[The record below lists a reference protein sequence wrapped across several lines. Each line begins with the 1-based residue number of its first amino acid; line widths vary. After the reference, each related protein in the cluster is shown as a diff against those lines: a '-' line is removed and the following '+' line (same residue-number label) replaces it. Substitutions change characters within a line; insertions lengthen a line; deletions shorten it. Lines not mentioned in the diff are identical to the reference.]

1 MELPEMGILRRIE
14 TRLERT
20 FEGGFGRTF
29 KSNVQ
34 PVELARKLA
43 KEMDENRTISVSQV
57 YVPNIYS
64 IYLSPA
70 DRAQFETFEASLRSE
85 LAGYLTQHAKRQAYS
100 LPGRI
105 RVVIETADELEIGL
119 FGIAVATEEEPRF
132 PDMPPHS
139 DRAVE
144 TPDPPALPPEF
155 LEDPGPVDLEP
166 EPDAEAELPPV
177 VPVPLPVAPPAEP
190 GPPVVPPVVPV
201 APVAAAAGEE
211 DEEPAA
217 ASETALISAREA
229 RASDLAREEFTLS
242 WAGGRYVLDRRAV
255 VLGRSRECDV
265 VLDDRSVSRRH
276 AELVRHGDAFLLRDL
291 DSTNGSA
298 VNGKRIRES
307 AVQPGDDITIGTVA
321 LTLEHAR
328 T

>member
-1 MELPEMGILRRIE
+1 MGILRRIE
-14 TRLERT
+14 SRLERT

-43 KEMDENRTISVSQV
+43 KEMDDNRTISVSQV
-57 YVPNIYS
+57 YVPNIYT
-64 IYLSPA
+64 IYLSSP
-70 DRAQFETFEASLRSE
+70 DRQQFATFEASLRSE

-105 RVVIETADELEIGL
+105 RVVIETAEELELGL

-132 PDMPPHS
+132 PEMPPHS
-139 DRAVE
+139 ERAVE
-144 TPDPPALPPEF
+144 AREVGALPPEF
-155 LEDPGPVDLEP
+155 LADDDPIVNRAVEIP
-166 EPDAEAELPPV
+166 EAPAAE
-177 VPVPLPVAPPAEP
+177 APPA
-190 GPPVVPPVVPV
+190 VVPPVVPV
-201 APVAAAAGEE
+201 PPAPVPELD

-229 RASDLAREEFTLS
+229 RAADLAREEYVLS
-242 WAGGRYVLDRRAV
+242 WDGGRHVIERRAV
-255 VLGRSRECDV
+255 VLGRSRECDI

-276 AELVRHGDAFLLRDL
+276 AELVRHGDGFLLRDL
-291 DSTNGSA
+291 DSTNGSS
-298 VNGKRIRES
+298 VNGKRIKEA
-307 AVQPGDDITIGTVA
+307 AVEPGDDILLGTVA
-321 LTLEHAR
+321 LTFEQTR

>member
-1 MELPEMGILRRIE
+1 MGILRRIE
-14 TRLERT
+14 SRLERT

-64 IYLSPA
+64 IYLSPP
-70 DRAQFETFEASLRSE
+70 DRQQFATFEASLRSE

-105 RVVIETADELEIGL
+105 RVVIETADELELGL
-119 FGIAVATEEEPRF
+119 FGIAVSTEEEPRF
-132 PDMPPHS
+132 PEMPPHS
-139 DRAVE
+139 ERAAE
-144 TPDPPALPPEF
+144 TPDVAALPPEF
-155 LEDPGPVDLEP
+155 LADEEPIARPVEIP
-166 EPDAEAELPPV
+166 EAEAPVAPPV
-177 VPVPLPVAPPAEP
+177 PPVVPIPVPVPLPE
-190 GPPVVPPVVPV
+190 
-201 APVAAAAGEE
+201 PVAAEPVPADDTG

-229 RASDLAREEFTLS
+229 RAADLVHEEYALS
-242 WAGGRYVLDRRAV
+242 WAGGRHVIERRAV
-255 VLGRSRECDV
+255 VLGRSRDCDV

-276 AELVRHGDAFLLRDL
+276 AELVRHGDGFLLRDL

-298 VNGKRIRES
+298 VNGKRIREA
-307 AVQPGDDITIGTVA
+307 AVQPGDDITVGTVA
-321 LTLEHAR
+321 LTFEQTR

>member
-1 MELPEMGILRRIE
+1 MGILRRIE
-14 TRLERT
+14 SRLERT

-43 KEMDENRTISVSQV
+43 KEMDDNRTISVSQV

-70 DRAQFETFEASLRSE
+70 DRQQFATFEASLRTE

-105 RVVIETADELEIGL
+105 RVVIETADELELGL

-139 DRAVE
+139 ERAVE
-144 TPDPPALPPEF
+144 TPEVGVLPPEF
-155 LEDPGPVDLEP
+155 LADDDPIVNRAVEIP
-166 EPDAEAELPPV
+166 EAPAAEA
-177 VPVPLPVAPPAEP
+177 
-190 GPPVVPPVVPV
+190 PPVVPPVVPL
-201 APVAAAAGEE
+201 PVVLTEPSGAEPEDA

-229 RASDLAREEFTLS
+229 RAADLAREEYVLS
-242 WAGGRYVLDRRAV
+242 WEGGRHVIERRAV
-255 VLGRSRECDV
+255 VLGRSRDCDI

-276 AELVRHGDAFLLRDL
+276 AELVRHGDGFLLRDL
-291 DSTNGSA
+291 DSTNGSS
-298 VNGKRIRES
+298 VNGKRIREA
-307 AVQPGDDITIGTVA
+307 AVEPGDAIIVGTVA
-321 LTLEHAR
+321 LTFEQTR

>member
-1 MELPEMGILRRIE
+1 MGILRRIE
-14 TRLERT
+14 SRLERT

-70 DRAQFETFEASLRSE
+70 DRQQFATFEASLRTE
-85 LAGYLTQHAKRQAYS
+85 LAGYLNQHAKRQAYS

-105 RVVIETADELEIGL
+105 RVVIETADELELGL
-119 FGIAVATEEEPRF
+119 FGIAVSTEEEPRF

-139 DRAVE
+139 ERAVE
-144 TPDPPALPPEF
+144 TPEVGVLPPEF
-155 LEDPGPVDLEP
+155 LADDDPIVSRAVEIPEAPAAEDP
-166 EPDAEAELPPV
+166 
-177 VPVPLPVAPPAEP
+177 PA
-190 GPPVVPPVVPV
+190 VVPPVVP
-201 APVAAAAGEE
+201 APVVVPEPVASVPELD

-229 RASDLAREEFTLS
+229 RAADLAREEFVLG
-242 WAGGRYVLDRRAV
+242 WDGGRHVIERRAV
-255 VLGRSRECDV
+255 VLGRSRDCDI
-265 VLDDRSVSRRH
+265 VLDDKSVSRRH
-276 AELVRHGDAFLLRDL
+276 AELVRHGDGFLLRDL
-291 DSTNGSA
+291 DSTNGSS
-298 VNGKRIRES
+298 VNGKRIREA
-307 AVQPGDDITIGTVA
+307 AVEPGDDIVLGTVA
-321 LTLEHAR
+321 LTFEQTR

>member
-1 MELPEMGILRRIE
+1 MGILRRIE
-14 TRLERT
+14 SRLERT

-70 DRAQFETFEASLRSE
+70 DRQQFATFEASLRSE

-105 RVVIETADELEIGL
+105 RVVIETADELELGL

-139 DRAVE
+139 ERAVE
-144 TPDPPALPPEF
+144 TPEVGSLPPEF
-155 LEDPGPVDLEP
+155 LADDQPISHRALDVPDIPEEPVI
-166 EPDAEAELPPV
+166 V
-177 VPVPLPVAPPAEP
+177 PPAD
-190 GPPVVPPVVPV
+190 VPPVAIPSVPLE
-201 APVAAAAGEE
+201 AAVPEPSIPELDDA
-211 DEEPAA
+211 DEGA

-229 RASDLAREEFTLS
+229 RAANLARDEYVLT
-242 WAGGRYVLDRRAV
+242 WDGGRHVIERRAV
-255 VLGRSRECDV
+255 VLGRSRECDIQ
-265 VLDDRSVSRRH
+265 LDDRSVSRRH
-276 AELVRHGDAFLLRDL
+276 AELVRHGDGFLLRDL
-291 DSTNGSA
+291 DSTNGSS
-298 VNGKRIRES
+298 VNGKRIREA
-307 AVQPGDDITIGTVA
+307 AVQPGDDITLGTVA
-321 LTLEHAR
+321 LTFEQTR

>member
-1 MELPEMGILRRIE
+1 MGILRRIE

-43 KEMDENRTISVSQV
+43 KEMDDNRTISVSQV

-70 DRAQFETFEASLRSE
+70 DREQFATFEASLRTE

-139 DRAVE
+139 DRAAD
-144 TPDPPALPPEF
+144 TPEPPALPPEF
-155 LEDPGPVDLEP
+155 LEDPGPSALSAPEPEAPPVPVPVPVPVPPVAAVPPVPVPDEPTP
-166 EPDAEAELPPV
+166 EPDL
-177 VPVPLPVAPPAEP
+177 
-190 GPPVVPPVVPV
+190 
-201 APVAAAAGEE
+201 
-211 DEEPAA
+211 DDEPAA

-229 RASDLAREEFTLS
+229 RAADLAREEYALA
-242 WAGGRYVLDRRAV
+242 WAGGRHVLDRRAV
-255 VLGRSRECDV
+255 VLGRSRECDI
-265 VLDDRSVSRRH
+265 VLEDRSVSRRH
-276 AELVRHGDAFLLRDL
+276 AELVRHGDGFLLRDL

-307 AVQPGDDITIGTVA
+307 PVLPGDDITLGTVA
-321 LTLEHAR
+321 LTLEQSR

>member
-1 MELPEMGILRRIE
+1 MGILRRIE

-70 DRAQFETFEASLRSE
+70 DRQQFATFEASLRTE

-139 DRAVE
+139 ERAAE
-144 TPDPPALPPEF
+144 TPERRALPPEF
-155 LEDPGPVDLEP
+155 LADRRPDRAAPSRSRGTRRRGAGPRCPCRRSCRRAARVLLPGRAMPTP
-166 EPDAEAELPPV
+166 EPDS
-177 VPVPLPVAPPAEP
+177 
-190 GPPVVPPVVPV
+190 
-201 APVAAAAGEE
+201 GE
-211 DEEPAA
+211 DEPAA

-229 RASDLAREEFTLS
+229 RAADLVREEYALS
-242 WAGGRYVLDRRAV
+242 WARRAA
-255 VLGRSRECDV
+255 R
-265 VLDDRSVSRRH
+265 DRAPRRGARPLARLRHRARRH
-276 AELVRHGDAFLLRDL
+276 AASPAATPSSSATATASCSAI
-291 DSTNGSA
+291 STPPTA
-298 VNGKRIRES
+298 
-307 AVQPGDDITIGTVA
+307 
-321 LTLEHAR
+321 AR
-328 T
+328 

>member
-1 MELPEMGILRRIE
+1 MGILRRIE
-14 TRLERT
+14 SRLERT

-43 KEMDENRTISVSQV
+43 KEMDDNRTISVSQV

-64 IYLSPA
+64 IYLSPP
-70 DRAQFETFEASLRSE
+70 DRQQFATFEASLRSE

-105 RVVIETADELEIGL
+105 RVVIETAEELELGL
-119 FGIAVATEEEPRF
+119 FGIAVSTEEEPRF

-139 DRAVE
+139 ERAVE
-144 TPDPPALPPEF
+144 TPDVAVLPPEF
-155 LEDPGPVDLEP
+155 LADDEPIVAPAVALP
-166 EPDAEAELPPV
+166 EPAPDVPPV
-177 VPVPLPVAPPAEP
+177 
-190 GPPVVPPVVPV
+190 VVPPVVVPEPV
-201 APVAAAAGEE
+201 AVGP
-211 DEEPAA
+211 DTDDDDDEPAA

-229 RASDLAREEFTLS
+229 RAAGLAREEYVLS
-242 WAGGRYVLDRRAV
+242 WAGGRHVVDRRAV

-276 AELVRHGDAFLLRDL
+276 AELVRHGDGFLLRDL

-298 VNGKRIRES
+298 VNGKRIREA
-307 AVQPGDDITIGTVA
+307 AVEPGDDITVGTVA
-321 LTLEHAR
+321 LTFEQTR

>member
-1 MELPEMGILRRIE
+1 MGILRRIE
-14 TRLERT
+14 SRLERT

-70 DRAQFETFEASLRSE
+70 DRQQFATFEASLRTE

-105 RVVIETADELEIGL
+105 RVVIETADELELGL
-119 FGIAVATEEEPRF
+119 FGIAVSTEEEPRF

-139 DRAVE
+139 ERAVE
-144 TPDPPALPPEF
+144 TPEVGALPPEF
-155 LEDPGPVDLEP
+155 LADDDPIVNRAVEIPEEP
-166 EPDAEAELPPV
+166 AAEAPVVVPPVVPPVPPV
-177 VPVPLPVAPPAEP
+177 VPVPVPAPEPAA
-190 GPPVVPPVVPV
+190 VSDS
-201 APVAAAAGEE
+201 AE
-211 DEEPAA
+211 DEPAA

-229 RASDLAREEFTLS
+229 RAADLAREEYVLS
-242 WAGGRYVLDRRAV
+242 WGGGRHVIERRAV
-255 VLGRSRECDV
+255 VLGRSRDCDI
-265 VLDDRSVSRRH
+265 VLDDKSVSRRH
-276 AELVRHGDAFLLRDL
+276 AELVRHGDGFLLRDL
-291 DSTNGSA
+291 DSTNGSS
-298 VNGKRIRES
+298 VNGKRIREA
-307 AVQPGDDITIGTVA
+307 AVEPGDDIILGTVA
-321 LTLEHAR
+321 LTFEQTR

>member
-1 MELPEMGILRRIE
+1 
-14 TRLERT
+14 
-20 FEGGFGRTF
+20 
-29 KSNVQ
+29 
-34 PVELARKLA
+34 
-43 KEMDENRTISVSQV
+43 MDDNRTISVSQV

-139 DRAVE
+139 DRAAE
-144 TPDPPALPPEF
+144 TPDPPVLPPEF
-155 LEDPGPVDLEP
+155 LADPGPAPLPGEP
-166 EPDAEAELPPV
+166 EPRRRRCPCRCRRSRRAA
-177 VPVPLPVAPPAEP
+177 
-190 GPPVVPPVVPV
+190 GRRRR
-201 APVAAAAGEE
+201 AAAADPGRA
-211 DEEPAA
+211 DRRRR
-217 ASETALISAREA
+217 ARPGRGA
-229 RASDLAREEFTLS
+229 RRGQRDRPDLGPRGTRADLAREEYALS
-242 WAGGRYVLDRRAV
+242 WHGGRKVLDRRAV
-255 VLGRSRECDV
+255 VLGRSRECDI
-265 VLDDRSVSRRH
+265 VLEDRSVSRRH
-276 AELVRHGDAFLLRDL
+276 AELVRHGDGFLLRDL

-307 AVQPGDDITIGTVA
+307 PVLPATTSPRYRRADARAIQDLTWSSRRSSSPGSRSSCCCTCSCGG
-321 LTLEHAR
+321 
-328 T
+328 

>member
-43 KEMDENRTISVSQV
+43 KEMDDNRTISVSQV

-70 DRAQFETFEASLRSE
+70 DREQFATFEASLRSE

-139 DRAVE
+139 DRAAD
-144 TPDPPALPPEF
+144 TPEPPALPPEF
-155 LEDPGPVDLEP
+155 LADPGPSAPSAP
-166 EPDAEAELPPV
+166 EPDVAP
-177 VPVPLPVAPPAEP
+177 VPVPVPIPPVAA
-190 GPPVVPPVVPV
+190 VPPVPVPV
-201 APVAAAAGEE
+201 P
-211 DEEPAA
+211 DEQTPEPELDDEPAA

-229 RASDLAREEFTLS
+229 RAADLVREEYALAWS
-242 WAGGRYVLDRRAV
+242 GGRHVLDRRAV
-255 VLGRSRECDV
+255 VLGRSRECDI
-265 VLDDRSVSRRH
+265 VLEDRSVSRRH
-276 AELVRHGDAFLLRDL
+276 AELVRHGDGFLLRDL

-307 AVQPGDDITIGTVA
+307 PVLPGDDITLGTVA
-321 LTLEHAR
+321 LTLEQSR

>member
-43 KEMDENRTISVSQV
+43 KEMDDNRTISVSQV

-70 DRAQFETFEASLRSE
+70 DRAQFATFEASLRSE

-132 PDMPPHS
+132 PDLPPHS
-139 DRAVE
+139 DRAAE

-155 LEDPGPVDLEP
+155 LADPGPAV
-166 EPDAEAELPPV
+166 APV
-177 VPVPLPVAPPAEP
+177 VPAVPVAAEPPAAV
-190 GPPVVPPVVPV
+190 PPVPPVPPVVVPSPE
-201 APVAAAAGEE
+201 ASEPEP

-229 RASDLAREEFTLS
+229 RAADLAREEYALT
-242 WAGGRYVLDRRAV
+242 WDGGRHVLDRRAV
-255 VLGRSRECDV
+255 VLGRSRDCDI

-276 AELVRHGDAFLLRDL
+276 AELVRHGDGFLLRDL

-307 AVQPGDDITIGTVA
+307 PVLPGDDITLGTVA
-321 LTLEHAR
+321 LTLEQSR

>member
-1 MELPEMGILRRIE
+1 MGILRRIE
-14 TRLERT
+14 SRLERT

-43 KEMDENRTISVSQV
+43 KEMDDNRTISVSQV

-70 DRAQFETFEASLRSE
+70 DRQQFATFEASLRTE

-105 RVVIETADELEIGL
+105 RVVIETADELELGL

-139 DRAVE
+139 ERAVE
-144 TPDPPALPPEF
+144 TPEVGVLPPEF
-155 LEDPGPVDLEP
+155 LADDDPIVNRAVEIP
-166 EPDAEAELPPV
+166 EAPAAEA
-177 VPVPLPVAPPAEP
+177 
-190 GPPVVPPVVPV
+190 PPVVPPVVPL
-201 APVAAAAGEE
+201 PVVLPEPSASEPEDAG
-211 DEEPAA
+211 EEPAA

-229 RASDLAREEFTLS
+229 RAADLAREEYVLS
-242 WAGGRYVLDRRAV
+242 WDGGRYVIERRAV
-255 VLGRSRECDV
+255 VLGRSRDCDI

-276 AELVRHGDAFLLRDL
+276 AELVRHGDGFLLRDL
-291 DSTNGSA
+291 DSTNGSS
-298 VNGKRIRES
+298 VNGKRIREA
-307 AVQPGDDITIGTVA
+307 AVEPGDAITVGTVA
-321 LTLEHAR
+321 LTFEQTR

>member
-1 MELPEMGILRRIE
+1 MGILRRIE
-14 TRLERT
+14 SRLERT

-70 DRAQFETFEASLRSE
+70 DRQQFATFEASLRTE

-105 RVVIETADELEIGL
+105 RVVIETADELELGL

-139 DRAVE
+139 ERAAE
-144 TPDPPALPPEF
+144 TPDVPVLPVEF
-155 LEDPGPVDLEP
+155 LADDEPIVSHPVAIPELAPEEP
-166 EPDAEAELPPV
+166 SAVVPPV
-177 VPVPLPVAPPAEP
+177 PVPVPLPVGEPVAAEPDPPAE
-190 GPPVVPPVVPV
+190 
-201 APVAAAAGEE
+201 AL

-229 RASDLAREEFTLS
+229 RAADLAREEYVLS
-242 WAGGRYVLDRRAV
+242 WGGGRHVIERRSV
-255 VLGRSRECDV
+255 VLGRSRDCDV
-265 VLDDRSVSRRH
+265 VLEDRSVSRRH
-276 AELVRHGDAFLLRDL
+276 AELVRHGDGFLLRDL

-298 VNGKRIRES
+298 VNGKRIREA
-307 AVQPGDDITIGTVA
+307 AVQPGDDITVGTVA
-321 LTLEHAR
+321 LTFEQTR

>member
-43 KEMDENRTISVSQV
+43 KEMDDNRTISVSQV

-132 PDMPPHS
+132 PDLPPHS

-155 LEDPGPVDLEP
+155 LEDAGPVDLEA
-166 EPDAEAELPPV
+166 EAEAELPPV

-190 GPPVVPPVVPV
+190 APPVVPPVVAVP
-201 APVAAAAGEE
+201 PVAADDITGDE
-211 DEEPAA
+211 DEPAA

-229 RASDLAREEFTLS
+229 RAADLARDEFAIA
-242 WAGGRYVLDRRAV
+242 WAGGRHVLDRRAV

-307 AVQPGDDITIGTVA
+307 AVQPGDDITLGTVA
-321 LTLEHAR
+321 LTLEQSR

>member
-43 KEMDENRTISVSQV
+43 KEMDDNRTISVSQV

-139 DRAVE
+139 DRAAE
-144 TPDPPALPPEF
+144 TPDPPVLPPEF
-155 LEDPGPVDLEP
+155 LADPGPAPLPEP
-166 EPDAEAELPPV
+166 EPEAPAMPM
-177 VPVPLPVAPPAEP
+177 PVPPIAAVPPAAA
-190 GPPVVPPVVPV
+190 VPPLPIPDEPTGDVEPDL
-201 APVAAAAGEE
+201 

-229 RASDLAREEFTLS
+229 RAADLAREEYALS
-242 WAGGRYVLDRRAV
+242 WQGGRKVLDRRAV
-255 VLGRSRECDV
+255 VLGRSRECDI
-265 VLDDRSVSRRH
+265 VLEDRSVSRRH
-276 AELVRHGDAFLLRDL
+276 AELVRHGDGFLLRDL

-307 AVQPGDDITIGTVA
+307 PVLPGDDITLGTVA
-321 LTLEHAR
+321 LTLEQSR

>member
-1 MELPEMGILRRIE
+1 MGILRRIE
-14 TRLERT
+14 SRLERT

-64 IYLSPA
+64 IYLSSA
-70 DRAQFETFEASLRSE
+70 DRLQFATFEASLRSE

-105 RVVIETADELEIGL
+105 RVVIETADELELGL

-132 PDMPPHS
+132 PDLPPHS
-139 DRAVE
+139 ERAVE
-144 TPDPPALPPEF
+144 TPDVAVLPVEFLADDEPIVPVPALAPVPA
-155 LEDPGPVDLEP
+155 LE
-166 EPDAEAELPPV
+166 APPV
-177 VPVPLPVAPPAEP
+177 VPVPVPMPLPDPVAD
-190 GPPVVPPVVPV
+190 
-201 APVAAAAGEE
+201 

-229 RASDLAREEFTLS
+229 RAADLAREEFVLS
-242 WAGGRYVLDRRAV
+242 WASGRHVIERRAV
-255 VLGRSRECDV
+255 VLGRSRDCDI

-276 AELVRHGDAFLLRDL
+276 AELVRHGDGFLLRDL

-298 VNGKRIRES
+298 VNGKRIREA
-307 AVQPGDDITIGTVA
+307 AVQPGDDITVGTVA
-321 LTLEHAR
+321 LTFEQTR

>member
-1 MELPEMGILRRIE
+1 MGILRRIE

-70 DRAQFETFEASLRSE
+70 DRTQFETFEASLRSE

-139 DRAVE
+139 ERAAETPNPPRAAAGVPRRSRAV
-144 TPDPPALPPEF
+144 
-155 LEDPGPVDLEP
+155 PVVGARARGAAGACP
-166 EPDAEAELPPV
+166 
-177 VPVPLPVAPPAEP
+177 VPVP
-190 GPPVVPPVVPV
+190 
-201 APVAAAAGEE
+201 PVAAVP
-211 DEEPAA
+211 PAM
-217 ASETALISAREA
+217 L
-229 RASDLAREEFTLS
+229 LP
-242 WAGGRYVLDRRAV
+242 GR
-255 VLGRSRECDV
+255 G
-265 VLDDRSVSRRH
+265 SRRPS
-276 AELVRHGDAFLLRDL
+276 RSSRT
-291 DSTNGSA
+291 S
-298 VNGKRIRES
+298 R
-307 AVQPGDDITIGTVA
+307 PPP
-321 LTLEHAR
+321 AR
-328 T
+328 PP

>member
-1 MELPEMGILRRIE
+1 MGILRRIE
-14 TRLERT
+14 SRLERT

-43 KEMDENRTISVSQV
+43 KEMDDNRTISVSQV

-64 IYLSPA
+64 IYLSPP
-70 DRAQFETFEASLRSE
+70 DRQQFATFEASLRSE

-105 RVVIETADELEIGL
+105 RVVIETADELELGL

-132 PDMPPHS
+132 PEMPPHS
-139 DRAVE
+139 ERAAE
-144 TPDPPALPPEF
+144 TPDVAALPPEF
-155 LEDPGPVDLEP
+155 LADDDPIVRPVEIP
-166 EPDAEAELPPV
+166 EAEA
-177 VPVPLPVAPPAEP
+177 PVA
-190 GPPVVPPVVPV
+190 PPVVPPILPVPV
-201 APVAAAAGEE
+201 PVSEPVAAEPAPPDDTG

-229 RASDLAREEFTLS
+229 RAADLVHEEYVLS
-242 WAGGRYVLDRRAV
+242 WDGGRHVIERRAV
-255 VLGRSRECDV
+255 VLGRSRDCDV
-265 VLDDRSVSRRH
+265 VLEDRSVSRRH
-276 AELVRHGDAFLLRDL
+276 AELVRHGDGFLLRDL

-298 VNGKRIRES
+298 VNGKRIREA
-307 AVQPGDDITIGTVA
+307 AVQPGDDITVGTVA
-321 LTLEHAR
+321 LTFEQTR

>member
-1 MELPEMGILRRIE
+1 MGILRRIE
-14 TRLERT
+14 SRLERT

-70 DRAQFETFEASLRSE
+70 DRQQFATFEASLRTE

-105 RVVIETADELEIGL
+105 RVVIETADELELGL

-139 DRAVE
+139 ERAVE
-144 TPDPPALPPEF
+144 TPEV
-155 LEDPGPVDLEP
+155 GRRCRR
-166 EPDAEAELPPV
+166 
-177 VPVPLPVAPPAEP
+177 
-190 GPPVVPPVVPV
+190 
-201 APVAAAAGEE
+201 
-211 DEEPAA
+211 
-217 ASETALISAREA
+217 S
-229 RASDLAREEFTLS
+229 S
-242 WAGGRYVLDRRAV
+242 WPTTT
-255 VLGRSRECDV
+255 RS
-265 VLDDRSVSRRH
+265 
-276 AELVRHGDAFLLRDL
+276 
-291 DSTNGSA
+291 
-298 VNGKRIRES
+298 
-307 AVQPGDDITIGTVA
+307 
-321 LTLEHAR
+321 
-328 T
+328 

>member
-1 MELPEMGILRRIE
+1 MGILRRIE
-14 TRLERT
+14 SRLERT

-64 IYLSPA
+64 IYLSPP
-70 DRAQFETFEASLRSE
+70 DRQQFATFEASLRSE

-105 RVVIETADELEIGL
+105 RVVIETADELELGL

-132 PDMPPHS
+132 PEMPPHS
-139 DRAVE
+139 ERAAE
-144 TPDPPALPPEF
+144 TPDVAVLPPEF
-155 LEDPGPVDLEP
+155 LADDEPIPRPVEIP
-166 EPDAEAELPPV
+166 EAEAPAAAPVPPV
-177 VPVPLPVAPPAEP
+177 VPVPIPVPLPDPVA
-190 GPPVVPPVVPV
+190 V
-201 APVAAAAGEE
+201 APDEPADITG

-229 RASDLAREEFTLS
+229 RAADLVHEEYVLS
-242 WAGGRYVLDRRAV
+242 WAGGRHVIERRAV
-255 VLGRSRECDV
+255 VLGRSRDCDV

-276 AELVRHGDAFLLRDL
+276 AELVRHGDGFLLRDL

-298 VNGKRIRES
+298 VNGKRIREA
-307 AVQPGDDITIGTVA
+307 AVQPGDDITVGTVA
-321 LTLEHAR
+321 LTFEQTR

>member
-1 MELPEMGILRRIE
+1 MGILRRIE
-14 TRLERT
+14 SRLERT

-64 IYLSPA
+64 IYLSPP
-70 DRAQFETFEASLRSE
+70 DRQQFATFEASLRTE

-105 RVVIETADELEIGL
+105 RVVIETAEELELGL
-119 FGIAVATEEEPRF
+119 FGIAVSTEEEPRF

-139 DRAVE
+139 ERAVE
-144 TPDPPALPPEF
+144 TPDVAVLPPEF
-155 LEDPGPVDLEP
+155 LADDEPIVAPAVALP
-166 EPDAEAELPPV
+166 EPASGVPPV
-177 VPVPLPVAPPAEP
+177 
-190 GPPVVPPVVPV
+190 VVPPVVVPEAV
-201 APVAAAAGEE
+201 ALGPDTDD
-211 DEEPAA
+211 DEPGA

-229 RASDLAREEFTLS
+229 RAADLAREEYVLN
-242 WAGGRYVLDRRAV
+242 WAGGRHVIDRRAV

-276 AELVRHGDAFLLRDL
+276 AELVRHGDGFLLRDL

-298 VNGKRIRES
+298 VNGKRIREA
-307 AVQPGDDITIGTVA
+307 AVEPGDDITVGTVA
-321 LTLEHAR
+321 LTFEQTR

>member
-1 MELPEMGILRRIE
+1 MGILRRIE

-70 DRAQFETFEASLRSE
+70 DRTQFETFEASLRSE

-139 DRAVE
+139 ERAAE
-144 TPDPPALPPEF
+144 TPIPPALPPEF
-155 LEDPGPVDLEP
+155 LADPGPSPLAAPEP
-166 EPDAEAELPPV
+166 EAQP
-177 VPVPLPVAPPAEP
+177 VPVPVPPVAAVPPAMLIPPAEDP
-190 GPPVVPPVVPV
+190 TPEP
-201 APVAAAAGEE
+201 ELE
-211 DEEPAA
+211 DEPAA

-229 RASDLAREEFTLS
+229 RAADLVREEYALAWS
-242 WAGGRYVLDRRAV
+242 GGRHVLDRRAV
-255 VLGRSRECDV
+255 VLGRSRECDI

-276 AELVRHGDAFLLRDL
+276 AELVRHGDGFLLRDL

-307 AVQPGDDITIGTVA
+307 PVLPGDDITLGTVA
-321 LTLEHAR
+321 LTLEQSR

>member
-1 MELPEMGILRRIE
+1 MGILRRIE
-14 TRLERT
+14 SRLERT

-64 IYLSPA
+64 IYLSPP
-70 DRAQFETFEASLRSE
+70 DRQQFATFEASLRTE

-105 RVVIETADELEIGL
+105 RVVIETAEELELGL

-132 PDMPPHS
+132 PEMPPHS
-139 DRAVE
+139 ERAAE
-144 TPDPPALPPEF
+144 TPDVPVLPPEF
-155 LEDPGPVDLEP
+155 LADDDPIVHRPVAIP
-166 EPDAEAELPPV
+166 ELPAEVPPV
-177 VPVPLPVAPPAEP
+177 
-190 GPPVVPPVVPV
+190 VVPPVPQ
-201 APVAAAAGEE
+201 PAAAEPAVPHADPDVDD

-229 RASDLAREEFTLS
+229 RAADLARDEYVLT
-242 WAGGRYVLDRRAV
+242 WGGGRHVIERRAV

-276 AELVRHGDAFLLRDL
+276 AELVRHGDGFLLRDL
-291 DSTNGSA
+291 DSTNGSS
-298 VNGKRIRES
+298 VNGKRIREA
-307 AVQPGDDITIGTVA
+307 AVQPGDDITLGTVE
-321 LTLEHAR
+321 LTFEQTR

>member
-1 MELPEMGILRRIE
+1 MGILRRIE
-14 TRLERT
+14 SRLERT

-43 KEMDENRTISVSQV
+43 KEMDDNRTISVSQV

-70 DRAQFETFEASLRSE
+70 DRQQFATFEASLRSE

-105 RVVIETADELEIGL
+105 RVVIETADELELGL
-119 FGIAVATEEEPRF
+119 FGIAVSTEEEPRF

-139 DRAVE
+139 ERAVE
-144 TPDPPALPPEF
+144 TPDVAVLPPEF
-155 LEDPGPVDLEP
+155 LADDEP
-166 EPDAEAELPPV
+166 IAPRAVEIPEEPAPAAPPLPPV
-177 VPVPLPVAPPAEP
+177 VPVPLPIPLPD
-190 GPPVVPPVVPV
+190 
-201 APVAAAAGEE
+201 PVAAAERDDTG
-211 DEEPAA
+211 DDEPAA

-229 RASDLAREEFTLS
+229 RAADLSREEYVLS
-242 WAGGRYVLDRRAV
+242 WDGGRHVIERRAV
-255 VLGRSRECDV
+255 VLGRSRDCDI

-276 AELVRHGDAFLLRDL
+276 AELVRHGDGFLLRDL

-298 VNGKRIRES
+298 VNGKRIREA
-307 AVQPGDDITIGTVA
+307 AVRPGDDITIGTVA
-321 LTLEHAR
+321 LTFEQTR

>member
-1 MELPEMGILRRIE
+1 MGILRRIE

-43 KEMDENRTISVSQV
+43 KEMDDNRTISVSQV

-64 IYLSPA
+64 IYLSPP

-155 LEDPGPVDLEP
+155 LEDAGPVDLGAEP
-166 EPDAEAELPPV
+166 EVEAELPPV

-190 GPPVVPPVVPV
+190 APPLVPPVVPV
-201 APVAAAAGEE
+201 PPVAADASAD

-229 RASDLAREEFTLS
+229 RAADLAREEFSLT
-242 WAGGRYVLDRRAV
+242 WAGGRHVLDRRAV

-307 AVQPGDDITIGTVA
+307 AVQPGDDITIGTVS

>member
-43 KEMDENRTISVSQV
+43 KEMDDNRTISVSQV

-70 DRAQFETFEASLRSE
+70 DREQFATFEASLRSE

-139 DRAVE
+139 DRAAD
-144 TPDPPALPPEF
+144 TPEPPPLPPEF
-155 LEDPGPVDLEP
+155 LADPGPSALSAP
-166 EPDAEAELPPV
+166 EPPPAPP
-177 VPVPLPVAPPAEP
+177 VPVPVP
-190 GPPVVPPVVPV
+190 VPPVAAVPPVPV
-201 APVAAAAGEE
+201 PDEPTPEPELE
-211 DEEPAA
+211 DEPAA

-229 RASDLAREEFTLS
+229 RAADLAREEYALAWS
-242 WAGGRYVLDRRAV
+242 GGRHVLDRRAV
-255 VLGRSRECDV
+255 VLGRSRECDI
-265 VLDDRSVSRRH
+265 VLEDKSVSRRH
-276 AELVRHGDAFLLRDL
+276 AELVRHGDGFLLRDL

-307 AVQPGDDITIGTVA
+307 PVLPGDDITLGTVA
-321 LTLEHAR
+321 LTLEQSR